1 MTGKSS
7 EVVELLERWTVDVC
21 CVQETQ
27 WRRGSTKMVRGKSAQ
42 YKFLWQG
49 HPDGIHDVGVLVS
62 EEFVGKVVEVK
73 GMSECLMMVIS
84 YYAPQVG

>member
-1 MTGKSS
+1 MYAVCRRHNGG
-7 EVVELLERWTVDVC
+7 VEAQRWLEERVH
-21 CVQETQ
+21 
-27 WRRGSTKMVRGKSAQ
+27 STS
-42 YKFLWQG
+42 LWQG